1 MTTVMATVVGRSGP
15 AVRAVLAEHAPQDCA
30 RFEGELRDALF
41 RAGEDL
47 DVTRVDAV
55 LARWHARATVA
66 ANPLTAEE
74 LALVQRARAGDLTGL
89 RARDEHG
96 VWTTL

>member
-1 MTTVMATVVGRSGP
+1 VVTVTASVVERSGP
-15 AVRAVLAEHAPQDCA
+15 AVRAALAEHAPQDCA
-30 RFEGELRDALF
+30 RFEAELREALT
-41 RAGEDL
+41 RAGDDL

-55 LARWHARATVA
+55 LARWHARAMVA

-74 LALVQRARAGDLTGL
+74 LVLVQRAKAGDFTGL
-89 RARDEHG
+89 RSRDEHG